1 MYLTIIEPIEIDREQ
16 RSVRKNGQEIHLTG
30 LEYGLLDYLSAHAN
44 RICSREQI
52 LDHVWGTRFQYDTGT
67 IDVHLNALRRKL
79 GWSAKQPVET
89 VRGIG
94 LILHTER
101 PSEEVSPLSV
111 LAYDWL
117 RAHEN
122 ELKAHGLAVQLQL
135 TPWVNTLTMNPDSL
149 RRWLD
154 ASLETMLPTA
164 QTGTLCL
171 SSRLT
176 MHHFA
181 LTLDI
186 NGTVT
191 ELRIPILRKS

>member
-1 MYLTIIEPIEIDREQ
+1 MYITIIDHIEIDREI
-16 RSVRKNGQEIHLTG
+16 RSVRNNGQEIHLTG

-44 RICSREQI
+44 RICPRWEI

-79 GWSAKQPVET
+79 GWSAKQPIEA

-94 LILHTER
+94 FILHTER
-101 PSEEVSPLSV
+101 VQNDVSPLSI
-111 LAYDWL
+111 LLYDWL
-117 RAHEN
+117 QAHES
-122 ELKAHGLAVQLQL
+122 ELQAHGLAVQMQL
-135 TPWVNTLTMNPDSL
+135 TPWVNTLTIHPDSL
-149 RRWLD
+149 IKWLD
-154 ASLETMLPTA
+154 ASLEALLPTA

-176 MHHFA
+176 VHHFS

-186 NGTVT
+186 NGTLT
-191 ELRIPILRKS
+191 ELRIPILRNS